1 MNNKKRIL
9 ALIQILKKYSS
20 ESKHLKYS
28 EIASL
33 LEKESIILNCRQTLY
48 SDIAILNE
56 YGYNI
61 EYDDGYYLLDAPF
74 YLSEI
79 KLLTDSINSLKE
91 LDRKMA
97 DELRNKLLSFISE
110 DDADFITELD
120 YIESDNKDNLLIKLE
135 MILNSIRNRQSIII
149 KTRYSDEEN
158 EIFPLFLHRE
168 NDHYYFYYHYE
179 SKDKIYHYR
188 FDTVNSITPGIKKDE
203 ISISKEKVIEQIK
216 MSSDSYASGEKA
228 LVNIRILNNSKR
240 IMERLLNDFPNGII
254 TRDGISVKVSL
265 NNMFYAKLCAYG
277 KDIMI
282 LNENIKRR
290 YYTYLLDITMD
301 NNP

>member
-28 EIASL
+28 EIVSL
-33 LEKESIILNCRQTLY
+33 LERENIVLNCRQTLY
-48 SDIAILNE
+48 SDISILNE

-79 KLLTDSINSLKE
+79 KLLIDSINSLKE
-91 LDRKMA
+91 LDKDRS
-97 DELRNKLLSFISE
+97 DELKNKLLSFISE
-110 DDADFITELD
+110 DDADFISELD

-135 MILNSIRNRQSIII
+135 MILNSIRNRQSIIV
-149 KTRYSDEEN
+149 KTRYSNEEN

-179 SKDKIYHYR
+179 
-188 FDTVNSITPGIKKDE
+188 
-203 ISISKEKVIEQIK
+203 
-216 MSSDSYASGEKA
+216 
-228 LVNIRILNNSKR
+228 
-240 IMERLLNDFPNGII
+240 
-254 TRDGISVKVSL
+254 
-265 NNMFYAKLCAYG
+265 
-277 KDIMI
+277 
-282 LNENIKRR
+282 
-290 YYTYLLDITMD
+290 
-301 NNP
+301 